1 VSPCRV
7 RTHGIGRGKLRRVEI
22 VRIAPDR
29 RTAEEWVLV
38 LVAEGIEGGLLWVEG
53 RIAVVAPAEDV
64 ERSRPLL
71 DAFEGEQR
79 AAREDA
85 AVPAPPEWGPSQ
97 VGVILA
103 AGILF
108 FFFQTGLRDPSV
120 AWFARG
126 SARSGAILGG
136 ELWRTITALTLHA
149 DLIHAVGNAIAC
161 LLFVGALGRALGP
174 GATAVLLVLAGAAGN
189 TLTAAM
195 RGPGYD
201 SVGASTAVFAAVGAL
216 ASLAV
221 ARRRRVPRARR
232 WRDFAPLAAG
242 LGILAMLGT
251 GEDSDVWAHFFGLV
265 SGGALGAAAATLSR
279 PPGGRAQ
286 AVLCVL
292 AAAALVAAWARALAL
307 GGP

>member
-1 VSPCRV
+1 
-7 RTHGIGRGKLRRVEI
+7 VEI
-22 VRIAPDR
+22 VRVAPDR

-38 LVAEGIEGGLLWVEG
+38 LVAEGIEGGLLWVDG
-53 RIAVVAPAEDV
+53 GIAVVAPAEDV

-71 DAFEGEQR
+71 EAFEGEQR

-85 AVPAPPEWGPSQ
+85 AVPEPAEWGPTQ
-97 VGVILA
+97 IGVILA
-103 AGILF
+103 AGILLF
-108 FFFQTGLRDPSV
+108 FLETGVRDPSV

-136 ELWRTITALTLHA
+136 ELWRTVTALTLHA

-174 GATAVLLVLAGAAGN
+174 GVTALLLLLAGAAGN
-189 TLTAAM
+189 ALTAGV

-232 WRDFAPLAAG
+232 WRDFAPFAAG

-251 GEDSDVWAHFFGLV
+251 GEESDVWAHFLGLV
-265 SGGALGAAAATLSR
+265 SGAALGAAAAVLPR
-279 PPGGRAQ
+279 PPGGRTQ
-286 AVLCVL
+286 AALCAF
-292 AAAALVAAWARALAL
+292 AAAALLAAWARALA
-307 GGP
+307 GGGA